1 MPEKYLLGA
10 PDAAFDSPLGGGTFG
25 PEVKAE
31 YLETY
36 RDPARVHAI
45 CEEYRAAAAFGLDV
59 EHDDLDRREFRRI
72 TCPMLHL
79 WSAGGPLDTFY
90 EKDGGALGIWRKW
103 ADNVQ
108 GQAIGGGHFFPEEN
122 PTETAEILA
131 KFLST

>member
-1 MPEKYLLGA
+1 
-10 PDAAFDSPLGGGTFG
+10 
-25 PEVKAE
+25 
-31 YLETY
+31 
-36 RDPARVHAI
+36 
-45 CEEYRAAAAFGLDV
+45 
-59 EHDDLDRREFRRI
+59 
-72 TCPMLHL
+72 MLHL

-108 GQAIGGGHFFPEEN
+108 GQAIGGGHFFPEKN